1 MVAAGG
7 RWAAWGF
14 FCVLSWRRRLQRGG
28 REGEASL
35 HFAVNPAAQSLK
47 LDEYIYVKQKARL
60 EGLPAMV
67 LEALQRGGHM
77 DEAVQ
82 VSDIARNCG
91 EVENTFTIQ
100 GISTHFL
107 TLFRPNEIGQSSRV
121 IRLWFLK
128 KALFS
133 GFTSQSGRRY
143 LEKSCFASWLPL
155 LGINCLAHF
164 HLHVCWQPHYWPYNQ
179 CPDLIDTQSCL
190 LKALKS
196 IQNWILKWGEME
208 HAAWNHG
215 AVWYVCTCQW
225 LPFPKALGH
234 RHATAQEFGGLNPPA
249 LPRSPEG
256 STEVPPS
263 ADHTSS

>member
-1 MVAAGG
+1 MVPKKGPVLRIHITIWQEVSGEKLLCLLAAPS
-7 RWAAWGF
+7 WDQ
-14 FCVLSWRRRLQRGG
+14 LSG
-28 REGEASL
+28 SL
-35 HFAVNPAAQSLK
+35 SSSCMLRTT
-47 LDEYIYVKQKARL
+47 L
-60 EGLPAMV
+60 
-67 LEALQRGGHM
+67 
-77 DEAVQ
+77 
-82 VSDIARNCG
+82 
-91 EVENTFTIQ
+91 
-100 GISTHFL
+100 L
-107 TLFRPNEIGQSSRV
+107 TL
-121 IRLWFLK
+121 
-128 KALFS
+128 
-133 GFTSQSGRRY
+133 
-143 LEKSCFASWLPL
+143 
-155 LGINCLAHF
+155 
-164 HLHVCWQPHYWPYNQ
+164 QPMSWPY
-179 CPDLIDTQSCL
+179 TQSCL

>member
-1 MVAAGG
+1 M
-7 RWAAWGF
+7 
-14 FCVLSWRRRLQRGG
+14 QRGG

-35 HFAVNPAAQSLK
+35 HFAVNSAAQSLK
-47 LDEYIYVKQKARL
+47 LDECIYVKQKARL

-164 HLHVCWQPHYWPYNQ
+164 HLHVC
-179 CPDLIDTQSCL
+179 
-190 LKALKS
+190 
-196 IQNWILKWGEME
+196 
-208 HAAWNHG
+208 
-215 AVWYVCTCQW
+215 
-225 LPFPKALGH
+225 
-234 RHATAQEFGGLNPPA
+234 
-249 LPRSPEG
+249 
-256 STEVPPS
+256 
-263 ADHTSS
+263 